1 MNLLNRHILKDLGYN
16 QVIISLF
23 RRNITVERFFIQRKK
38 TSKNDKAYQLIYLLA
53 GEDVVTII
61 NWRNA
66 KVCTDMDVRML
77 IQEKNNY
84 KTIFKIL

>member
-1 MNLLNRHILKDLGYN
+1 MKYYSGKVLY
-16 QVIISLF
+16 
-23 RRNITVERFFIQRKK
+23 TEEK
-38 TSKNDKAYQLIYLLA
+38 TSKNEKAYQLIYLLA
-53 GEDVVTII
+53 GEEVVTIT

-66 KVCTDMDVRML
+66 KVYTDMDVRML